1 MKCVDIRK
9 GVIKLSDDLVFYP
22 GYSFDTFKNSK
33 YYSGQGEIEEIY
45 LDDIFIIENRQFKVQ
60 LCFYDRKICD
70 FSLVCIDEEYTWET
84 EHLRMYLHNR
94 VLTEWGLSQ
103 YNEFDWGKVYSD
115 FDEKGCT
122 SSILFIYNK

>member
-1 MKCVDIRK
+1 MI
-9 GVIKLSDDLVFYP
+9 SDDLVFYP

-94 VLTEWGLSQ
+94 VLIEWGLSQ

-115 FDEKGCT
+115 FDEKGCS
-122 SSILFIYNK
+122 SSILFLYNK